1 MGTRGIYLD
10 RLRYL
15 EKTKQ
20 MAQLYNLD
28 NWDEKEFFYARINKN
43 GRVVAPLDRTTLKQL
58 PGSDLF
64 ALDFVVDAF
73 QDMNRQY
80 TSEIAKGLQPLA
92 SERTLLAKRA
102 YKN

>member
-43 GRVVAPLDRTTLKQL
+43 GRVVAPFGK
-58 PGSDLF
+58 
-64 ALDFVVDAF
+64 
-73 QDMNRQY
+73 
-80 TSEIAKGLQPLA
+80 KGL
-92 SERTLLAKRA
+92 
-102 YKN
+102 